1 MILCVQHTQR
11 GVPMDD
17 LVGIAEIAKMFDV
30 SPAAVTNWRSRFDNF
45 PRPITILKSGPV
57 FRAEQIKKWYRR
69 KNKMATKVIAS
80 INLKGGVAKTTTTVG
95 LAQVLSGAFGKK
107 VLVIDLD
114 PQTNAT
120 TMLIGEEKWFA
131 LNAKGDT
138 LATLFEDAITD
149 SSNFILSKTLQK
161 SVGKVGEATSIDLLP
176 SSLKLI
182 DIQDRLITMP
192 SGKYQTRNPV
202 NILRRGIK
210 EILDDYDYV
219 LIDCPPNLG
228 YITLNGLRISD
239 GYLIPTIPDVLSTY
253 GIPQIVTRVSEFS
266 GEIESEIIPVGIVAT
281 KVRGQA
287 AIHSRTMANMRSI
300 TGKPM
305 GDSDLLYPPVFDTY
319 FPESAQI
326 AEAAEYQEYST
337 LRQKWGYQGQYNTFV
352 NFTEEF
358 INVTKEM

>member
-1 MILCVQHTQR
+1 
-11 GVPMDD
+11 MDD

-30 SPAAVTNWRSRFDNF
+30 TSAAVTNWRSRFKDF
-45 PRPITILKSGPV
+45 PKPIAILKSGPV
-57 FRAEQIKKWYRR
+57 FKAEQIQVWNRR
-69 KNKMATKVIAS
+69 KNNMSAKVFAL

-95 LAQVLSGAFGKK
+95 LAQTLSGVEHKK

-120 TMLIGEEKWFA
+120 TMLIGEEKW
-131 LNAKGDT
+131 LSLDQNGYT
-138 LATLFEDAITD
+138 LATLFEDAINDTATFSLD
-149 SSNFILSKTLQK
+149 KTLQK
-161 SVGKVGEATSIDLLP
+161 SVGNIVEVQSVDLLP

-182 DIQDRLITMP
+182 DLQDRLITMP

-210 EILDDYDYV
+210 DIIDDYDYV

-239 GYLIPTIPDVLSTY
+239 GYIIPTIPDVMSTY
-253 GIPQIVTRVSEFS
+253 GIPQIVTRVAEFS
-266 GEIESEIIPVGIVAT
+266 EELENQILPVGIVAT

-287 AIHSRTMANMRSI
+287 AIHTRTMADMRNRAGNPLGSSGLI
-300 TGKPM
+300 
-305 GDSDLLYPPVFDTY
+305 YPRVFDTS
-319 FPESAQI
+319 FTESAQI

-337 LRQKWGYQGQYNTFV
+337 LRQKWGYQGQYNTLVSFANEFLSV
-352 NFTEEF
+352 VEE
-358 INVTKEM
+358 V

>member
-1 MILCVQHTQR
+1 MEE
-11 GVPMDD
+11 

-30 SPAAVTNWRSRFDNF
+30 SSAAVTNWRSRFDDF
-45 PRPITILKSGPV
+45 PRPISILKSGPV

-69 KNKMATKVIAS
+69 RNNMATKIISS

-95 LAQVLSGAFGKK
+95 LAQALSGVFGKK

-120 TMLIGEEKWFA
+120 TMLIGEDKWYN
-131 LNAKGDT
+131 LNQKGYT
-138 LATLFEDAITD
+138 IATLFEDAIND
-149 SSNFILSKTLQK
+149 SSNFILTNTLQK
-161 SVGKVGEATSIDLLP
+161 SVGEVSEVTSVDLLP

-182 DIQDRLITMP
+182 DLQDRLITMP

-210 EILDDYDYV
+210 DILDDYDYV

-239 GYLIPTIPDVLSTY
+239 AYLIPTIPDVMSTY

-266 GEIESEIIPVGIVAT
+266 EEIENEIIPVGIVAT

-287 AIHSRTMANMRSI
+287 AIHMRTMANMRSVS
-300 TGKPM
+300 GKPM
-305 GDSDLLYPPVFDTY
+305 ADSDLLYPPVFDTY
-319 FPESAQI
+319 FSESAQI
-326 AEAAEYQEYST
+326 AEAAEFQEYST
-337 LRQKWGYQGQYNTFV
+337 LRQKWGYQGQYNTLVAFA
-352 NFTEEF
+352 EEF
-358 INVTKEM
+358 INLTKEV

>member
-1 MILCVQHTQR
+1 
-11 GVPMDD
+11 MDE

-30 SPAAVTNWRSRFDNF
+30 SPAAVTNWRSRFDDF
-45 PRPITILKSGPV
+45 PRPISILKSGPV

-69 KNKMATKVIAS
+69 KNKMAAKVIAS

-95 LAQVLSGAFGKK
+95 LAQVLSGVFGKK

-120 TMLIGEEKWFA
+120 TMLIGEDKWYT
-131 LNAKGDT
+131 LNQNGYT
-138 LATLFEDAITD
+138 LATLFEDAIND

-161 SVGKVGEATSIDLLP
+161 SVGKVSEVTSVDLLP

-182 DIQDRLITMP
+182 DLQDRLITMP

-210 EILDDYDYV
+210 DILDDYDYV

-239 GYLIPTIPDVLSTY
+239 GYLIPTIPDVMSTY

-266 GEIESEIIPVGIVAT
+266 EEIENEIIPIGIVAT
-281 KVRGQA
+281 KVRGNA
-287 AIHSRTMANMRSI
+287 AIHARTMANMRSAA
-300 TGKPM
+300 GKPM
-305 GDSDLLYPPVFDTY
+305 ANSSLLYPMVFDNY
-319 FPESAQI
+319 FSESAQI
-326 AEAAEYQEYST
+326 AEAAEFHEYST
-337 LRQKWGYQGQYNTFV
+337 LRQKWGYQGQYNTLV
-352 NFTEEF
+352 EFTEEF
-358 INVTKEM
+358 INVTKEV

>member
-1 MILCVQHTQR
+1 
-11 GVPMDD
+11 MDE

-30 SPAAVTNWRSRFDNF
+30 SPAAVTNWRSRFDDF
-45 PRPITILKSGPV
+45 PRPISLLKSGPV
-57 FRAEQIKKWYRR
+57 FRAEQINKWYRR

-95 LAQVLSGAFGKK
+95 LAQILSGVFGKK

-120 TMLIGEEKWFA
+120 TMLIGEDNWYK
-131 LNAKGDT
+131 LNQKGYT
-138 LATLFEDAITD
+138 LATMFEDAISD
-149 SSNFILSKTLQK
+149 SSNFILSKVLQK
-161 SVGKVGEATSIDLLP
+161 SVGEVGEVTSVDLLP

-182 DIQDRLITMP
+182 DLQDRLITMP

-210 EILDDYDYV
+210 EILDNYDYV

-239 GYLIPTIPDVLSTY
+239 GYIIPTIPDVMSTY

-266 GEIESEIIPVGIVAT
+266 DEIENEIIPVGIVAT

-287 AIHSRTMANMRSI
+287 AIHTRTIEDMRSAA
-300 TGKPM
+300 GKPM
-305 GDSDLLYPPVFDTY
+305 GDSELLYPPVFETT
-319 FPESAQI
+319 FSESAQI
-326 AEAAEYQEYST
+326 AEAAEYQVYST

-358 INVTKEM
+358 INITKEM

>member
-1 MILCVQHTQR
+1 MH
-11 GVPMDD
+11 MDD

-57 FRAEQIKKWYRR
+57 FRAEQIEKWYRR

-120 TMLIGEEKWFA
+120 TMLIGEERWFD
-131 LNAKGDT
+131 LNTKGYT
-138 LATLFEDAITD
+138 LATLFEDAISD
-149 SSNFILSKTLQK
+149 SNNFVLSKTLQK
-161 SVGKVGEATSIDLLP
+161 SVGKVGEAKSIDLLP

-210 EILDDYDYV
+210 EIIDDYDYV

-266 GEIESEIIPVGIVAT
+266 GEIENEIIPVGIVAT

-287 AIHSRTMANMRSI
+287 AIHTRTMAYMRSI

-305 GDSDLLYPPVFDTY
+305 GGSDLLYPPVFDTN

-337 LRQKWGYQGQYNTFV
+337 LRQKWGYQGQYSTFV